1 MSLYSEM
8 QFLTRDLLR
17 FDFWNSTNLFSD
29 DGSIGCCVTRG
40 STIEVG
46 FKSARSKKVTPIIK
60 RSPSLPVNRSYAA
73 TRQKENLP
81 KRNQGNVTMLVAAA
95 SSVDNKGPQFPPLK
109 QSLDGR
115 SSKRVESE
123 EKANSGGPD
132 IIKHTISEKSRED
145 KVHGFGG
152 LRSGSRVAPC
162 SDDGDSVA
170 KNGKDD
176 VDESRKDSEELS
188 LIREQ
193 LALIENQQSSLLDL
207 LQVYKLVFDYLIAI

>member
-1 MSLYSEM
+1 M
-8 QFLTRDLLR
+8 
-17 FDFWNSTNLFSD
+17 
-29 DGSIGCCVTRG
+29 
-40 STIEVG
+40 
-46 FKSARSKKVTPIIK
+46 K

-81 KRNQGNVTMLVAAA
+81 KRNQGNMTMLVEEA
-95 SSVDNKGPQFPPLK
+95 SSVDNKGPHFTPVK
-109 QSLDGR
+109 K
-115 SSKRVESE
+115 SSEETE

-145 KVHGFGG
+145 SKVSSFGG

-162 SDDGDSVA
+162 SDDGDSV
-170 KNGKDD
+170 KNCKDD
-176 VDESRKDSEELS
+176 VEESKKDSEELS

-207 LQVYKLVFDYLIAI
+207 LQVYTWSLISIVSLYVDKLFGYECCR